1 MVDHRRVG
9 FTPVNQQSAPA
20 RLVAASS
27 YARHLVHR
35 RPPGCRRAAGP
46 GPGRRYLPFRQGL
59 SSQYTSQEYAAVCER
74 LRITQSMGSVGDS
87 YDNAMAES
95 FFSSLK
101 GELVDVTR
109 FNTIA
114 DARLEVFEWVIWY
127 NRKRLH
133 SSLGYLT
140 PEEFEE
146 QFNDQQAA

>member
-1 MVDHRRVG
+1 
-9 FTPVNQQSAPA
+9 
-20 RLVAASS
+20 
-27 YARHLVHR
+27 
-35 RPPGCRRAAGP
+35 
-46 GPGRRYLPFRQGL
+46 
-59 SSQYTSQEYAAVCER
+59 
-74 LRITQSMGSVGDS
+74 MGSVGDS

-101 GELVDVTR
+101 RELVDVSH
-109 FNTIA
+109 FSTIA
-114 DARLEVFEWVIWY
+114 EARLEVFESVIWY